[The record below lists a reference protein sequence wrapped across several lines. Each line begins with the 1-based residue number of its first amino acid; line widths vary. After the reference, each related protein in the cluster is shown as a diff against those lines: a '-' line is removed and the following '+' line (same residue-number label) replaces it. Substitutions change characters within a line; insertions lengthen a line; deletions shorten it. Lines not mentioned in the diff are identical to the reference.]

1 MMKNVL
7 VFPCGSEIGLEIYRS
22 LRYSKEFNLV
32 GASSV
37 DDHGKFVYE
46 RYLSGVPFVDEN
58 NFIDS
63 INQLIEDYSIDY
75 IFPAHDSVVL
85 KLAQNAEKI
94 NAVIVSSDVET
105 CEIARSKKLS
115 YEFLETTIKVPEV
128 YNIDDEMKFPVFLKP
143 DVGQGSK
150 GTMKAASKKEIKDAL
165 DRDATL
171 MILEYLTGDEYT
183 VDCLSDAKGG
193 LLYAQARKRHRTSNG
208 ISVNSF
214 VVDNDEFMPIAEKI
228 NSVIKFKGVWF
239 FQLKRD
245 VNGVLTL
252 LEIAPRVA
260 GTMAVSRMNGV
271 NLPLLSL
278 YIAQDTNIE
287 VIDNKLNVEI
297 DRALA
302 NKYKLDM
309 IFDSVYVDF
318 DDAVIIGESVNYL
331 LVGFLYKMMNEGK
344 RIILITKHSK
354 NIHDTLSKYRIEK
367 KLFDEIIHLKPTD
380 EKSLYIVG
388 KAIFID
394 DSFSERL
401 KVKRALN
408 IPVFDVSEIV
418 ELV

>member
-1 MMKNVL
+1 
-7 VFPCGSEIGLEIYRS
+7 
-22 LRYSKEFNLV
+22 
-32 GASSV
+32 
-37 DDHGKFVYE
+37 
-46 RYLSGVPFVDEN
+46 
-58 NFIDS
+58 
-63 INQLIEDYSIDY
+63 
-75 IFPAHDSVVL
+75 
-85 KLAQNAEKI
+85 
-94 NAVIVSSDVET
+94 
-105 CEIARSKKLS
+105 
-115 YEFLETTIKVPEV
+115 
-128 YNIDDEMKFPVFLKP
+128 
-143 DVGQGSK
+143 
-150 GTMKAASKKEIKDAL
+150 
-165 DRDATL
+165 